1 MAYQGAYRCAVLT
14 PTRELF
20 ADDIYYADIPGF
32 AGHYGVIKGHES
44 LVATNH
50 QGGRLTLW
58 LDPEGK
64 EKKEFLIHR
73 GCSQM
78 LHDHLAILCR
88 FGCPIDEIDVDEV
101 RRKIERLNEELDMA
115 RADLEKLEDED
126 KIAAAKA
133 WITSEEIHLSW
144 YEAQIDFAETGREST
159 KQ

>member
-1 MAYQGAYRCAVLT
+1 
-14 PTRELF
+14 
-20 ADDIYYADIPGF
+20 
-32 AGHYGVIKGHES
+32 
-44 LVATNH
+44 
-50 QGGRLTLW
+50 
-58 LDPEGK
+58 
-64 EKKEFLIHR
+64 
-73 GCSQM
+73 M

-88 FGCPIDEIDVDEV
+88 FGCLIDEIDVDEV
-101 RRKIERLNEELDMA
+101 RRKIEKLNEELDMA